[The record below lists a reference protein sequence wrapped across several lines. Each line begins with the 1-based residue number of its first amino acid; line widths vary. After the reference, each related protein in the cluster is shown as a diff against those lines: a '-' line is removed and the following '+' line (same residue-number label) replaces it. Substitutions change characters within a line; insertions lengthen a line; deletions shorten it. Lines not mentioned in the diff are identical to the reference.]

1 MELNKIYHLFL
12 TDCFFLSTEFTN
24 VLCKRDFNSYIKCMK
39 SFFPNVTLDPIDQIC
54 FLSVIFDYSGTA
66 LKNMIIK
73 MQICFYVQWFLET
86 METDALNN
94 YIKR

>member
-1 MELNKIYHLFL
+1 MELNKINHLFL

-24 VLCKRDFNSYIKCMK
+24 VLFKRDFNSNIKCMK
-39 SFFPNVTLDPIDQIC
+39 LFFPNVTLDPIDHIC
-54 FLSVIFDYSGTA
+54 FLSVICDYSGTA

-73 MQICFYVQWFLET
+73 MQMCFYVQWFP
-86 METDALNN
+86 DALNN